1 MSVGSLPHEED
12 CARGSQEYDQCGY
25 RVGDAGPRYPALKPA
40 SGAKY
45 AGIAYP
51 AAIIIP
57 GIASRNCFQESP
69 PPGFAHPVP
78 DPGEPSGFPLS
89 FGRRCSMRSGIF
101 PCSNPVTVGCP
112 ASFPPVSVVPSSPP
126 GFPPGPSR
134 ASSTLAS
141 LCSGRDGES
150 HHGAL
155 PVLRFPQFRSGGAV
169 HGEETG
175 ARLDPQLPARLP
187 HLGDSHP

>member
-1 MSVGSLPHEED
+1 MWLSRRRCRSCIEASV
-12 CARGSQEYDQCGY
+12 RGEVRRDRGGY
-25 RVGDAGPRYPALKPA
+25 H
-40 SGAKY
+40 S
-45 AGIAYP
+45 
-51 AAIIIP
+51 
-57 GIASRNCFQESP
+57 SRNCFHHLQGSLTRFQTRET
-69 PPGFAHPVP
+69 VR
-78 DPGEPSGFPLS
+78 LS
-89 FGRRCSMRSGIF
+89 SFFWSSLLHALWHISLFKSCHRRL
-101 PCSNPVTVGCP
+101 PCFVS
-112 ASFPPVSVVPSSPP
+112 PVSVVPSSPP

-155 PVLRFPQFRSGGAV
+155 PVLRFPQFGSGGAV

>member
-1 MSVGSLPHEED
+1 MWLSRRRCRAPVSCIEASV
-12 CARGSQEYDQCGY
+12 RGEVRRDRVPSGY
-25 RVGDAGPRYPALKPA
+25 H
-40 SGAKY
+40 S
-45 AGIAYP
+45 
-51 AAIIIP
+51 
-57 GIASRNCFQESP
+57 SRNCFPELL
-69 PPGFAHPVP
+69 
-78 DPGEPSGFPLS
+78 PGESTSRVRSPGSRTGRAVRLS
-89 FGRRCSMRSGIF
+89 SFFWSSLLHALWHISLFKSCHRRL
-101 PCSNPVTVGCP
+101 PCFVS
-112 ASFPPVSVVPSSPP
+112 PVSVVPSSPP